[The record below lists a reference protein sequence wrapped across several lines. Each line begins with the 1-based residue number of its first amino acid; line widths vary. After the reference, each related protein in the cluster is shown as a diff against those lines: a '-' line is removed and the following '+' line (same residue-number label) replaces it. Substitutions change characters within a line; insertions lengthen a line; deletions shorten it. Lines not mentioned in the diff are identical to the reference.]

1 VSIGPDLLGYRLAM
15 GFAAACVVLAV
26 AGFAWMAIHDWRE
39 ERRRKRRLYRVT
51 TPAPR
56 A

>member
-1 VSIGPDLLGYRLAM
+1 MSTGPDLLGHRLAM

-39 ERRRKRRLYRVT
+39 ERRRKRRPYRVT
-51 TPAPR
+51 MPAPR